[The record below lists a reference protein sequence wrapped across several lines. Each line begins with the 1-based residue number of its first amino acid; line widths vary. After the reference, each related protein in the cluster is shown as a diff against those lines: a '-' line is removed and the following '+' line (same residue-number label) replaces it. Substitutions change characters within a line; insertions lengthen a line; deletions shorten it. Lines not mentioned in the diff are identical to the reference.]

1 MRTVHLV
8 VPAGIDDV
16 RRPSGG
22 NVYDRRLA
30 EALADGGWQVVEH
43 PVGGSWPRPDAA
55 ARSALATA
63 VARLPV
69 GSVVLL
75 DGLIGSAAPDVLAAE
90 AGRLRVVV
98 LVHAPFGDGT
108 ALPVALPA
116 DELAA
121 VRRDE
126 AAALSAAAAVLTTSR
141 WTRGWLVDCYGLT
154 ADRVHVAEPGTV
166 PALRSPGTD
175 AGGELLCVAAV
186 TPGKGH
192 DVLVSALSTLRDLP
206 WRCICVGALDL
217 APDHVAAVRR
227 QAAAAGLADRV
238 CFAGPR
244 TGADLERAYAAADL
258 LLLASRAETYGLVV
272 TEAMA
277 HGLPVVATAV
287 GGVAEAL
294 GGTAA
299 GRPGH
304 LVAPDDPAAFAA
316 ALRSWL
322 EDGVE
327 RDRLR
332 EAAVARAAELPTWS
346 DTAGEVARVLTVMAA

>member
-1 MRTVHLV
+1 VL
-8 VPAGIDDV
+8 PAGIDDV

-30 EALADGGWQVVEH
+30 EALAADGWQVEEH

-63 VARLPV
+63 VAAIPA
-69 GSVVLL
+69 GSAVVL
-75 DGLIGSAAPDVLAAE
+75 DGLIGSAAPDMVAAE

-98 LVHAPFGDGT
+98 LVHSPFGDGT
-108 ALPVALPA
+108 ALPVVLP
-116 DELAA
+116 DEELAA

-126 AAALSAAAAVLTTSR
+126 AAALAAATAVLTTSR
-141 WTRGWLVDCYGLT
+141 WTQGWLVDHYGI
-154 ADRVHVAEPGTV
+154 AAERVHVAEPGSV
-166 PALRSPGTD
+166 PAPWSPGT
-175 AGGELLCVAAV
+175 AGGGELLCVAAV

-192 DVLVSALSTLRDLP
+192 DVLVSALATLRDLA
-206 WRCICVGALDL
+206 WRCVCVGALDL
-217 APDHVAAVRR
+217 APEHVAAVRR
-227 QAAAAGLADRV
+227 RTAAAGLADRV

-258 LLLASRAETYGLVV
+258 LVLASRAETYGLVV
-272 TEAMA
+272 TEALA
-277 HGLPVVATAV
+277 RGLPVVATAV

-294 GGTAA
+294 GGTAV

-304 LVAPDDPAAFAA
+304 LVEPGDPEAFAA

-322 EDGVE
+322 EDGAE

-332 EAAVARAAELPTWS
+332 AAAVARAAELPTWS
-346 DTAGEVARVLTVMAA
+346 DTAGQVGRLLAAVAA